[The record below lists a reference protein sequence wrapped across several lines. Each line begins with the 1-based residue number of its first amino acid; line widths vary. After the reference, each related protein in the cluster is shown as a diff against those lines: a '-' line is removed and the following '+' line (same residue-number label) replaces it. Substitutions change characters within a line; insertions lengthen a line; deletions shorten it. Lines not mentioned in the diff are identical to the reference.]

1 MTCAPISRTIR
12 EIRSEVEIGPAE
24 GLPESC
30 VVSCDN
36 LITIAKSV
44 LAPQAIG
51 ARTLPQRAQIDGAL
65 RYSLGILY

>member
-1 MTCAPISRTIR
+1 
-12 EIRSEVEIGPAE
+12 V
-24 GLPESC
+24 LPEGC

-44 LAPQAIG
+44 LGPQAIG
-51 ARTLPQRAQIDGAL
+51 ALTLPQRAQLDGAL